1 MTTNVRFCLFYEI
14 MITLKSQCWRIY
26 VKVLLYIKSGVPQGS
41 ILGQTLFLLFMNDLP
56 PLHELFYSNF
66 FADGAT
72 LRTDD
77 PIESKKNYNL
87 ALNMLMFESTKQYA
101 HHS

>member
-1 MTTNVRFCLFYEI
+1 MTTNVRFCLSYEI
-14 MITLKSQCWRIY
+14 IITLKSHCWRIY

-41 ILGQTLFLLFMNDLP
+41 ILGLTLFLLFINDLP
-56 PLHELFYSNF
+56 PLHELFYLNF

-77 PIESKKNYNL
+77 LIKLKKNFNL
-87 ALNMLMFESTKQYA
+87 AQNMQIV
-101 HHS
+101 